1 MAHPKAAGHQCGPG
15 EDAKLTILDR
25 IVTKLTVNLIVSLH
39 IEGLFSLVKFIFLF
53 GQEVIY
59 NTLILF
65 KSLLITVIFQKQ

>member
-1 MAHPKAAGHQCGPG
+1 MVLEKMQS
-15 EDAKLTILDR
+15 LTILDR

-65 KSLLITVIFQKQ
+65 KSLLITVIFQKQR